1 MTEQKGY
8 IKIPGFNLCAEG
20 SGPGPARAYV
30 KLTMILFPDI
40 TNSFPCSLGSWFP
53 PTPACAGT
61 QCKEIIP
68 SQLWCFFPTDRPGD
82 LGWGWS
88 SSVSRAQKP
97 KHITTHPRKWVL
109 GWFFV
114 SFICHRLGAA
124 IVAKGSWGVHHHTR
138 ENGMKSTKIRKP
150 IYNIIAVNY

>member
-8 IKIPGFNLCAEG
+8 IKIPGLNLCAEG

-53 PTPACAGT
+53 PPPACAGT
-61 QCKEIIP
+61 QCKEI
-68 SQLWCFFPTDRPGD
+68 STKAGKGFFPMDRPGD

-88 SSVSRAQKP
+88 TETQTHHNSPQKMGARLVFCRFYLSPTRSSNRGEGEQ
-97 KHITTHPRKWVL
+97 
-109 GWFFV
+109 
-114 SFICHRLGAA
+114 
-124 IVAKGSWGVHHHTR
+124 GSTPPHSG
-138 ENGMKSTKIRKP
+138 NGMKSTKIRKP